1 MEIRIIQDLMDIDQM
16 EEMLNIDMEVRLLED
31 EISKLS
37 EERER
42 LLRKSQRLKVW
53 KYVSSDQQ

>member
-1 MEIRIIQDLMDIDQM
+1 MEIRIIQDLMNIDQM

-42 LLRKSQRLKVW
+42 LLLKPPTFALLLTVLPVH
-53 KYVSSDQQ
+53 K

>member
-1 MEIRIIQDLMDIDQM
+1 MEIRIIQDLMNIDQM
-16 EEMLNIDMEVRLLED
+16 EEMLNIDMEVRLLEY